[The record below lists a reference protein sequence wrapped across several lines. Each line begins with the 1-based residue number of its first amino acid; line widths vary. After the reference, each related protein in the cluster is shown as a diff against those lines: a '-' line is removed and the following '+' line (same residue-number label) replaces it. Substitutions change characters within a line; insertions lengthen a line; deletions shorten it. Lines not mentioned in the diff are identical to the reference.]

1 MRESTAEYCCCRVQS
16 THSIK
21 LKIVATTKPNNN
33 KNNQIT
39 FIRFMLHL
47 SFSHCCCKQN
57 TNQKNMEI
65 KHNENALIEV
75 FLSFQHCA
83 QYVFTGA
90 VEGFVN

>member
-1 MRESTAEYCCCRVQS
+1 
-16 THSIK
+16 
-21 LKIVATTKPNNN
+21 
-33 KNNQIT
+33 
-39 FIRFMLHL
+39 
-47 SFSHCCCKQN
+47 
-57 TNQKNMEI
+57 MEI

>member
-1 MRESTAEYCCCRVQS
+1 
-16 THSIK
+16 
-21 LKIVATTKPNNN
+21 
-33 KNNQIT
+33 
-39 FIRFMLHL
+39 MLHL